1 MQWNGRWFLLVYYC
15 HWINGEG
22 LTLMG
27 GFISTILQCIVISH
41 WFLQSPL
48 SFIHWLTRDHWLL
61 LLTSLSFLYFLLA
74 KFFESIARGQWALMD
89 ASYFKPNKIETIW
102 SRFAFLFLYFQHFF
116 SCNCSTPLGIKRILF
131 LLQQNRDS
139 LVKVCYLCL
148 FVFFACL
155 FLYSVWTP
163 LGIYFYFY
171 WSKNRDSGSLENKFG
186 SRWAKQPLQW
196 LQALSAK
203 DKSPPNEARNLERL
217 SHSAKCTKMV
227 IRETLLCKL
236 EWKTV

>member
-1 MQWNGRWFLLVYYC
+1 MEWSLVFVSLLLPLNKWWGSYLNG
-15 HWINGEG
+15 WIHFNHIAMHCDKS
-22 LTLMG
+22 LIFTVT
-27 GFISTILQCIVISH
+27 IS
-41 WFLQSPL
+41 
-48 SFIHWLTRDHWLL
+48 IHWLTRDHWLL

-74 KFFESIARGQWALMD
+74 KFFESIARGQWALMN

-139 LVKVCYLCL
+139 LVKVCYLC
-148 FVFFACL
+148 FACL

-171 WSKNRDSGSLENKFG
+171 WSK
-186 SRWAKQPLQW
+186 
-196 LQALSAK
+196 
-203 DKSPPNEARNLERL
+203 
-217 SHSAKCTKMV
+217 
-227 IRETLLCKL
+227 IETLGLWRTNLAAGEQNSLSSDCRL
-236 EWKTV
+236 LVQKTNLPQMKPETWNDCHTLQNAPRWL